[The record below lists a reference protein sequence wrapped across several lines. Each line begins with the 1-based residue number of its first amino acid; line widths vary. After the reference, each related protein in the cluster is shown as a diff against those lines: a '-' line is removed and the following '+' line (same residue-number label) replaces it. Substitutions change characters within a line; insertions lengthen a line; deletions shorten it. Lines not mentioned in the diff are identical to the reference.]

1 MIWSPSQHIY
11 DVVKISL
18 FAKQITVVRY
28 SGGRGVTN
36 HQWFEYFDL
45 QILDLWID
53 LLVFWETGFDLSIW
67 FALRSDLNWFELK
80 FRMNWFEIQIK
91 CKSLALPNLIN
102 STYQLPTIIM
112 IFPISMGLPMSKR
125 VHGTAS
131 DMEKHL
137 PWFAGRI
144 RPVLLMN
151 LVLLVA
157 RIY

>member
-1 MIWSPSQHIY
+1 
-11 DVVKISL
+11 
-18 FAKQITVVRY
+18 
-28 SGGRGVTN
+28 
-36 HQWFEYFDL
+36 
-45 QILDLWID
+45 
-53 LLVFWETGFDLSIW
+53 
-67 FALRSDLNWFELK
+67 
-80 FRMNWFEIQIK
+80 
-91 CKSLALPNLIN
+91 
-102 STYQLPTIIM
+102 M